1 MSFLNSLFQAYNSS
15 DYGKEKQ
22 RGRPFKELDGY
33 PMLHSSKYL
42 NILANEA
49 KTKDE
54 MDLVLDHLYK
64 FDTLEI
70 DAYKEVERKIIER
83 RWEK

>member
-1 MSFLNSLFQAYNSS
+1 MSFLKSLFQAYNSS
-15 DYGKEKQ
+15 EYGKEKK

-49 KTKDE
+49 KTDDE
-54 MDLVLDHLYK
+54 LDLVLDHLYK

-70 DAYKEVERKIIER
+70 DSYKKVEQKIIDR